1 MRIIPFLF
9 ILFIFQSSIS
19 QAIELNGSLT
29 QGGLII
35 GSTNKNDLVFF
46 EGRKLRVN
54 PNSGEFVFGIGHDHG
69 DQAIL
74 KIVSSNGLEKKIKL
88 KISSRDWSIEYVD
101 GLDPIKVNPPASLTK
116 RIRREGALL
125 NGVRSRDTPVSN
137 LSAGFILPVYGRLS
151 GYYGNQR
158 ILNGVP
164 RRPHLGVD
172 IAVPIGTTVH
182 SAADGEIV
190 LTEKDLFYTG
200 KTIVIDHGHG
210 LTSIYSHLDKINVKV
225 GEWVKQG
232 FVIGKTGNTGRS
244 SGPHLDW
251 RINWFNVRVD
261 PLLTLKTR

>member
-1 MRIIPFLF
+1 MSRL
-9 ILFIFQSSIS
+9 
-19 QAIELNGSLT
+19 
-29 QGGLII
+29 
-35 GSTNKNDLVFF
+35 
-46 EGRKLRVN
+46 
-54 PNSGEFVFGIGHDHG
+54 SGE
-69 DQAIL
+69 
-74 KIVSSNGLEKKIKL
+74 E
-88 KISSRDWSIEYVD
+88 E
-101 GLDPIKVNPPASLTK
+101 
-116 RIRREGALL
+116 ALQ
-125 NGVRSRDTPVSN
+125 VH
-137 LSAGFILPVYGRLS
+137 GRLS

-232 FVIGKTGNTGRS
+232 FVIGKTGYTGRS

-251 RINWFNVRVD
+251 RINWFNVRFD